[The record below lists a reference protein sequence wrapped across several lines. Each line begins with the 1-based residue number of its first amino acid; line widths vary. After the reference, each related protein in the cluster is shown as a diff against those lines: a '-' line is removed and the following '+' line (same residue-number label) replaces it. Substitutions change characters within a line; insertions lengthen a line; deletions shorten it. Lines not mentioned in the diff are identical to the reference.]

1 MRILSVRED
10 SALCQDADGAKHEVA
25 VELVQPV
32 STGDEI
38 LVHAG
43 VAIR

>member
-1 MRILSVRED
+1 MRVVSVRED
-10 SALCQDADGAKHEVA
+10 CAVCEDRDGARHEVA

-32 STGDEI
+32 GAGDEV